1 MQEVYNMVE
10 IKGHTEDT
18 WWIIKKIDDSI
29 IHYGLTPLGMTTQ
42 SGLDTK
48 EEFTDELTWANQLLK
63 RYNITG
69 DTSNNII
76 LSGGTWINV

>member
-1 MQEVYNMVE
+1 
-10 IKGHTEDT
+10 
-18 WWIIKKIDDSI
+18 
-29 IHYGLTPLGMTTQ
+29 MTTQ

-69 DTSNNII
+69 DTSDNIV
-76 LSGGTWINV
+76 LSGNTWIKI

>member
-1 MQEVYNMVE
+1 
-10 IKGHTEDT
+10 
-18 WWIIKKIDDSI
+18 
-29 IHYGLTPLGMTTQ
+29 MTTQ

-76 LSGGTWINV
+76 LTGGTWINV